1 MSREDGQGTHEI
13 LLRFR
18 LDREGVMEKV
28 KRPSAARGHCLPN
41 RHVRS
46 MPQLTHSKQAD
57 VLFWNWKPGV
67 LSNIGGCKTTSG

>member
-18 LDREGVMEKV
+18 LDREGVMVKV

-46 MPQLTHSKQAD
+46 MPQPAATYSRQAGRRA
-57 VLFWNWKPGV
+57 LLELEARSTLEHWG
-67 LSNIGGCKTTSG
+67 L